1 MSTEQRPLLRI
12 GLTGGIGSGKSTVA
26 RIWREAGHTV
36 IDLDAHSRAVLD
48 VPGPGVE
55 EAVARFGEQYRG
67 PDGTIDRSALA
78 SLVFADARARAD
90 LEGIVLGRVDE
101 AVRAEEQAAREAGT
115 QIVVHDNPLL
125 LERQREDEYDAVVG
139 VIARHRDRIDRVVR
153 NRGRDR
159 AYVESVMAA
168 QVTDLERIHRCDLL
182 ILNNAGLDELRERSL
197 RAMRQALGPGE
208 GRSVVSAAT

>member
-1 MSTEQRPLLRI
+1 MSASPTPRRI

-26 RIWREAGHTV
+26 GTWREAGYRV

-55 EAVARFGEQYRG
+55 EAVARFGEQYRAQG
-67 PDGTIDRSALA
+67 GTIDRAALA
-78 SLVFADARARAD
+78 RLVFSDPGARAD
-90 LEGIVLGRVDE
+90 LETIVLGRVDE
-101 AVRAEEQAAREAGT
+101 AVRDEERAAQEAGET
-115 QIVVHDNPLL
+115 VVVHDNPLL
-125 LERQREDEYDAVVG
+125 LEKRREGEYDTVIG
-139 VIARHRDRIDRVVR
+139 VLARQRDRIDRVVR
-153 NRGRDR
+153 DRGRDR

-208 GRSVVSAAT
+208 GRSVVRAGT